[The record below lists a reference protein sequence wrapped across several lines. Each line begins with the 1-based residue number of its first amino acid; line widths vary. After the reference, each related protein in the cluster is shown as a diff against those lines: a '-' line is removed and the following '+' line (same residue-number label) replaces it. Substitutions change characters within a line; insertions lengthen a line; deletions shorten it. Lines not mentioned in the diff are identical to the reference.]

1 LEIPHGLSLLA
12 FHDPNATVKGLDD
25 FPSADWPN
33 VLAIH
38 ISFQLMVGLG
48 SLLSAVALLGAYLN
62 WKRNPITAH
71 RLFLWLLVL
80 CGPLGFVALE
90 AGWFVTELGRQP
102 WIVVGIL
109 RTKDAVTEF
118 PHLELP
124 FVLVSALYCVLGCI
138 VVWLLAAHVIA
149 NPINRR
155 ADAV

>member
-1 LEIPHGLSLLA
+1 
-12 FHDPNATVKGLDD
+12 LDD

-33 VLAIH
+33 VVAIH

-48 SLLSAVALLGAYLN
+48 SLLSAVALLGAFLN
-62 WKRNPITAH
+62 WRRSPIGAH
-71 RLFLWLLVL
+71 RAFLRLLVL
-80 CGPLGFVALE
+80 CGPLGFIALE

-124 FVLVSALYCVLGCI
+124 FVLVSVLYCVLGCI
-138 VVWLLAAHVIA
+138 AAWLLAAHVIA